1 MKRCPTCG
9 MLYSDMITECPTCK
23 VRLGDNSQPSP
34 RPVTPPVQPQT
45 PVTPPVQ
52 TRTPVTPPVQ
62 TNYVPPQPVAPSP
75 APVANKD
82 KGGFLWY
89 LPGLLM
95 PIAGLIVGLCVKK
108 KKPNCA
114 NAAFKGAGI
123 GFVANI
129 ILTNV
134 ARFL

>member
-9 MLYSDMITECPTCK
+9 MLYSDMVTECPTCK
-23 VRLGDNSQPSP
+23 IRLGDNSQPAPSASP
-34 RPVTPPVQPQT
+34 RPVTPPVQTQA
-45 PVTPPVQ
+45 PV
-52 TRTPVTPPVQ
+52 
-62 TNYVPPQPVAPSP
+62 NYVPPQPVTAPQ
-75 APVANKD
+75 APVVNKD

-89 LPGLLM
+89 LPGLLV

-123 GFVANI
+123 GFVVNMV
-129 ILTNV
+129 LTNI
-134 ARFL
+134 ANFM

>member
-9 MLYSDMITECPTCK
+9 MLYSDMVTECPTCK
-23 VRLGDNSQPSP
+23 VRLGDDSQPSP
-34 RPVTPPVQPQT
+34 SPAAPPVQP
-45 PVTPPVQ
+45 
-52 TRTPVTPPVQ
+52 RTSAINPVQ
-62 TNYVPPQPVAPSP
+62 TNYIPPQPVTPAP

-108 KKPNCA
+108 NRPNCA
-114 NAAFKGAGI
+114 SAAFKGAGI
-123 GFVANI
+123 GFVANL
-129 ILTNV
+129 ILANV

>member
-9 MLYSDMITECPTCK
+9 MLYSDMVTECPTCK
-23 VRLGDNSQPSP
+23 VRLDGNTQPAP
-34 RPVTPPVQPQT
+34 PVTPRPA
-45 PVTPPVQ
+45 TPPVHTQ
-52 TRTPVTPPVQ
+52 APAS
-62 TNYVPPQPVAPSP
+62 YIPPQPVTAAPAS
-75 APVANKD
+75 VVNKD

-89 LPGLLM
+89 IPGLLM
-95 PIAGLIVGLCVKK
+95 PIAGLILGLCVKK

-129 ILTNV
+129 ILGSIGN
-134 ARFL
+134 FL

>member
-9 MLYSDMITECPTCK
+9 MLYSDMVTECPTCK
-23 VRLGDNSQPSP
+23 IRLGDNSQPSP
-34 RPVTPPVQPQT
+34 RSVTPPVTPPVETRT
-45 PVTPPVQ
+45 PATPPVQ
-52 TRTPVTPPVQ
+52 TQPPVNYVPSQPVTPP
-62 TNYVPPQPVAPSP
+62 P
-75 APVANKD
+75 APVANID

-123 GFVANI
+123 GFFANI
-129 ILTNV
+129 LLTNITK
-134 ARFL
+134 FL

>member
-23 VRLGDNSQPSP
+23 VRLGDNSQPNSS
-34 RPVTPPVQPQT
+34 PVTPPVQPQA

-52 TRTPVTPPVQ
+52 HYAPVQ
-62 TNYVPPQPVAPSP
+62 TNYAPPQPVTAPP
-75 APVANKD
+75 APAASKD

-89 LPGLLM
+89 IPGILM
-95 PIAGLIVGLCVKK
+95 PIAGLIVGFCVKK

-123 GFVANI
+123 GVIANI
-129 ILTNV
+129 ILTSIT
-134 ARFL
+134 RFL

>member
-9 MLYSDMITECPTCK
+9 MLYSDMVTECPTCK
-23 VRLGDNSQPSP
+23 IRLGDNSQPTPPVSS
-34 RPVTPPVQPQT
+34 RPVTPPAQT
-45 PVTPPVQ
+45 QSPVNYVPSQPVTPP
-52 TRTPVTPPVQ
+52 
-62 TNYVPPQPVAPSP
+62 P

-123 GFVANI
+123 GFFANI
-129 ILTNV
+129 LLTNITK
-134 ARFL
+134 FL